1 MSLLIFSPQCNHSLD
16 IISYINK
23 HETLKQIVSYHNINK
38 LGVPP
43 QFKNKISRVP
53 TMLTKNGKLLVGNE
67 IKNWLESLLPVRD
80 VEMAG
85 FGSCN
90 STTFDGEGTD
100 EIYYIER
107 YGTSLPP
114 EITTAFDKKNNRTLF
129 DLYNVDYL
137 NMAFCR

>member
-67 IKNWLESLLPVRD
+67 IKNWL
-80 VEMAG
+80 
-85 FGSCN
+85 
-90 STTFDGEGTD
+90 
-100 EIYYIER
+100 
-107 YGTSLPP
+107 
-114 EITTAFDKKNNRTLF
+114 
-129 DLYNVDYL
+129 
-137 NMAFCR
+137 